1 MPKLK
6 TDRSDKARI
15 PRAVY
20 VISGTVFVL
29 GTSEFGIAGLLPEI
43 STELSVSLPRAGL
56 LISVYAIAMVIGAPV
71 LTVLTLRMP
80 HRATLLAALAL
91 FVAGQVLGALAA
103 DYSVLLVARVVTAV
117 ATGTF
122 WAVAAAVVVSLVDPA
137 NRARALSLQMG
148 GLTVANVLGVPLG
161 TLVGQQFGWRATFWV
176 IGAAAATATVGIALA
191 VAGSTHR
198 RAAPVGLRVE
208 LEAFTSG
215 RLWLTLGIVAV
226 FQTAVIGCFSYL
238 APLIGEVAGL
248 PTGWVPAALALFGI
262 GSLIGVQLGGRLSD
276 AHPAGTLYFGLSAIA
291 VALLAIVAGGSLAP
305 VALAA
310 TLLLGVAAFA
320 GAAALNARVFTLG
333 IAAPRL
339 VGAVSASAFNVGAT
353 LGPWLGGLTISAGL
367 GFRSPSAVGL
377 ALIAV
382 ATVLSL
388 LFRALDH
395 RTANA
400 EEPVPADAQ
409 GADTFG

>member
-1 MPKLK
+1 
-6 TDRSDKARI
+6 
-15 PRAVY
+15 VY

-56 LISVYAIAMVIGAPV
+56 LISVYAIAMVIGAPA

-80 HRATLLAALAL
+80 RRATLLAALAL

-103 DYSVLLVARVVTAV
+103 GYSVLLVARVVTAV

-161 TLVGQQFGWRATFWV
+161 TLVGQQFGWRSTFWV
-176 IGAAAATATVGIALA
+176 IGAAAATATVGIAVA

-198 RAAPVGLRVE
+198 RAAPVSLRVE

-215 RLWLTLGIVAV
+215 RLWLTLGIIAV

-238 APLIGEVAGL
+238 APLISEVAEL

-276 AHPAGTLYFGLSAIA
+276 AHPRGTLFW
-291 VALLAIVAGGSLAP
+291 
-305 VALAA
+305 
-310 TLLLGVAAFA
+310 VAAFA

-388 LFRALDH
+388 LSSTLDH
-395 RTANA
+395 RPASA
-400 EEPVPADAQ
+400 QQAVAADAR
-409 GADTFG
+409 GADAFG

>member
-1 MPKLK
+1 VPKLK

-80 HRATLLAALAL
+80 RRATLLAALAL

-103 DYSVLLVARVVTAV
+103 DYRVLLVARVVTAI

-122 WAVAAAVVVSLVDPA
+122 WGVAAAVVVSLVDPA

-191 VAGSTHR
+191 VAGTHR

-262 GSLIGVQLGGRLSD
+262 GSLIGVQLGGRFSD
-276 AHPAGTLYFGLSAIA
+276 AHPGGTLYFGLSAVA
-291 VALLAIVAGGSLAP
+291 VALLAFVAGGSLAP

-310 TLLLGVAAFA
+310 TLVLGVAAFA

-388 LFRALDH
+388 LSRALDH
-395 RTANA
+395 RTTSA
-400 EEPVPADAQ
+400 EQPVAADAQ
-409 GADTFG
+409 GADAFG